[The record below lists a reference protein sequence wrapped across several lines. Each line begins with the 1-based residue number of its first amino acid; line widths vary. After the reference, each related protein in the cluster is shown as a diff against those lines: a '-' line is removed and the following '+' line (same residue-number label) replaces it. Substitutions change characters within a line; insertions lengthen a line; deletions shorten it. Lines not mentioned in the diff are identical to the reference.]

1 LLYIQKKAA
10 LEFGRRAK
18 ENVRNDDDD
27 EDDKPKKKVNDNS
40 LERQIHEKMAF
51 IRKQSSAKEFRA
63 YNVSANRLPK
73 LYDK

>member
-1 LLYIQKKAA
+1 MLALYPKKAA

-18 ENVRNDDDD
+18 ENVKNDDDD

-51 IRKQSSAKEFRA
+51 IKYVILCINFFLIIFFPLAKCKR
-63 YNVSANRLPK
+63 
-73 LYDK
+73 